1 MPVNV
6 LDSLPAGDFDS
17 YRIPRNLEDGAL
29 QGRLLLAVDASGRLE
44 DHFRIVFGGGQQPST
59 NFAGSKISDHPA
71 LNPFRFSLDVNPENI
86 EIKKNSFSSKWEDLE
101 AMVAADKI
109 LISSEE
115 SALRRRQ
122 MQAQGFVKP
131 GKRLRSLLNLPQP
144 PSAGQHKPTR
154 RTGSNSPCRLCQAL
168 PKLSGRT
175 QSWQRT
181 PLEQSRLLPGPRSAP
196 WPEKEEALVQFP

>member
-1 MPVNV
+1 MPLNV
-6 LDSLPAGDFDS
+6 VDSLPAGDFDS

-109 LISSEE
+109 LISSEGE
-115 SALRRRQ
+115 AD
-122 MQAQGFVKP
+122 A
-131 GKRLRSLLNLPQP
+131 
-144 PSAGQHKPTR
+144 
-154 RTGSNSPCRLCQAL
+154 SPRF
-168 PKLSGRT
+168 R
-175 QSWQRT
+175 
-181 PLEQSRLLPGPRSAP
+181 
-196 WPEKEEALVQFP
+196 EA